1 MVCVLMKILSHAR
14 AKKKTKRLKVF
25 KFHSFN
31 GRFQVISSSEG
42 VNTIWTIYD
51 FDASGF
57 KIAIKNSSS
66 NNNKK
71 ACSLRFGRK
80 RVMLVA
86 VLLHVVTALS
96 MAWVP
101 YFPLLCVMCW
111 LNGMSVM
118 GLYTNAYVIGKC
130 SLRQRYQ
137 HRAA

>member
-1 MVCVLMKILSHAR
+1 M
-14 AKKKTKRLKVF
+14 
-25 KFHSFN
+25 
-31 GRFQVISSSEG
+31 ISSSEG
-42 VNTIWTIYD
+42 VYTIWTIYD
-51 FDASGF
+51 FEASGF

-66 NNNKK
+66 NNKK
-71 ACSLRFGRK
+71 NARSLRFGRK

-130 SLRQRYQ
+130 CLRHRFQ
-137 HRAA
+137 HGAVWVQVKPPKL